1 MANDPIERN
10 QSLFRGIVYLCGFLL
25 FWEWLRPLDQITDT
39 ANMAVFVVYAAFC
52 FFLSFI
58 HLPWFLTIPMKLIGL
73 AFVLDGLFIGQRFLS
88 GEWFRY
94 VYEHI
99 QFNFDVMVANQW
111 WQMTPL
117 FRSML
122 FLLLLWLMSYLLY
135 YWFVVA
141 KRTSFFV
148 ILTIVY
154 VTVLDTFTIYEGK
167 GAIIRTFLI
176 SLIAMGLSSFTKE
189 MEKESIAIRGRRVY
203 QAWIIPLM
211 VVVLFASVVGYAA
224 PKKAPQWPDPVP
236 FIQGAVNGVGGSGGN
251 SIQKVGYGT
260 NDEQLGGSFV
270 QDNTPVFQA
279 VADSEHYWRIE
290 TKDVYTGKGW
300 IRSSEG
306 NPSEQVVANDINLG
320 YFSDAVKRED
330 KVATIAMNDNATFSK
345 LVYPYGIQKVSN
357 SEADTLVINP
367 TTGEIIPQKNGES
380 FQLNGYELAYA
391 QPSFSFSQLSESGTD
406 DPPQIDQAY
415 TQLPES
421 LPEQVRDLAE
431 EIIAESSNR
440 YEKARAVEEYFQRN
454 GFEYSTKNI
463 PVPDEGEDYTAQF
476 LFDTQVGYCDNFSTS
491 MVVLLRSVGVPA
503 RWAKG
508 FTGGEQIDT
517 VEVNGELKNV
527 YQVTSANAHSWV
539 EVYFPDIGWVAFEPT
554 KGFGNHT
561 DFYIEDTG
569 EDDEESS
576 EVDENL
582 QEQLEQNQ
590 EQTPEMDEQDMV
602 GKADES
608 NGSGGSFTVPTW
620 LWIVLIVLVLISL
633 GLAFKYRYHLMTMY
647 YRKKYIQ
654 HPGQRNYEAAYEF
667 LLKVLDKKEDLN
679 RSSDQTLKEFAHS
692 VDDHYRSQ
700 EMGQLTY
707 HYERLI
713 YQRDSSQHPWDKMSE
728 LWENL
733 IKKTLS

>member
-10 QSLFRGIVYLCGFLL
+10 QAFFRGIVYLCGFLL
-25 FWEWLRPLDQITDT
+25 FWEWLRPLEQITDT
-39 ANMAVFVVYAAFC
+39 ANIAVFVVYAAFC

-58 HLPWFLTIPMKLIGL
+58 RLPWFLSMPLKLVGL
-73 AFVLDGLFIGQRFLS
+73 AFVLDGLFIGERFLS
-88 GEWFRY
+88 GEWFRF

-99 QFNFDVMVANQW
+99 QFNIEVMVANQW

-154 VTVLDTFTIYEGK
+154 VTILDTFTIYDGK

-176 SLIAMGLSSFTKE
+176 SLVVMGLSSFVKE
-189 MEKESIAIRGRRVY
+189 MEKESITIKGRRVY
-203 QAWIIPLM
+203 QAWIVPL
-211 VVVLFASVVGYAA
+211 VVVILFASLIGYAA

-236 FIQGAVNGVGGSGGN
+236 FIQSAANGVGGSGGK

-260 NDEQLGGSFV
+260 NDERLGGSFV
-270 QDNTPVFQA
+270 QDDTPVFQA
-279 VADSEHYWRIE
+279 VADGEHYWRIE

-306 NPSEQVVANDINLG
+306 NAYEQVASNEIDLG
-320 YFSDAVKRED
+320 YFSDEVKRLD
-330 KVATIAMNDNATFSK
+330 KTATIAMNDAATFSK
-345 LVYPYGIQKVSN
+345 LVYPYGIQNVLN
-357 SEADTLVINP
+357 SGADTLVINP
-367 TTGEIIPQKNGES
+367 TTGEIIPQVNGET
-380 FQLNGYELAYA
+380 FQLKGYEISYA

-406 DPPQIDQAY
+406 DPPNIDQAY

-421 LPEQVRDLAE
+421 LPTQVRELAE
-431 EIIAESSNR
+431 GIVEGSEDR

-454 GFEYSTKNI
+454 GFEYSTKNV
-463 PVPDEGEDYTAQF
+463 PVPDEGEDYTSQF
-476 LFDTQVGYCDNFSTS
+476 LFDSKVGYCDNFSTS

-517 VEVNGELKNV
+517 VEVDGELKNV
-527 YQVTSANAHSWV
+527 YEVTSANAHSWV

-561 DFYIEDTG
+561 DFYLEDTG
-569 EDDEESS
+569 EDDEETSD
-576 EVDENL
+576 VDENL
-582 QEQLEQNQ
+582 QDQLDQNQ
-590 EQTPEMDEQDMV
+590 QQQPELDEQEMA
-602 GKADES
+602 GKND
-608 NGSGGSFTVPTW
+608 GSGGDGWNITIPTW
-620 LWIVLIVLVLISL
+620 AWVLFVVLI
-633 GLAFKYRYHLMTMY
+633 LAALWMAYRYRYHLMAKY
-647 YRKKYIQ
+647 YRRKYIQ
-654 HPGQRNYEAAYEF
+654 HPGQHNYETAYEF

-679 RSSDQTLKEFAHS
+679 RSNGQTLQEFARS
-692 VDDHYRSQ
+692 VDEYYRSQ

-707 HYERLI
+707 HYERLV
-713 YQRDSSQHPWDKMSE
+713 YQKGTSQHPWAQMRE